1 MQLGIIGMG
10 RMGLP
15 LALNGRDKGLDIVV
29 FTEKKEKRD
38 SLAHESIAAH
48 GDLESFVG
56 SLTLPRAI
64 WLMIPAGEPV
74 DAMIAQLLPLLSKGD
89 IIIDGGNSRYQDS
102 QRRGKALREDGIHFL
117 DVGTSGGTEGARNG
131 ACLMIGGEE
140 SVYAHLQ
147 PAFEALSGGMGCGYM
162 GASGAGHYVKM
173 IHNGIEYGMMQAIAE
188 GLEILRYG
196 PMDFQLDKV
205 ASVWQRGS
213 IVSGLLMDM
222 TAQAL
227 AKEPDLDSIEGV
239 VAASGEANW
248 TVEEAVRQKV
258 AAPVIAT
265 SLFTRFKSQD
275 REKYAEK
282 SLAAMRRE
290 FGDHPVVKKNKE

>member
-15 LALNGRDKGLDIVV
+15 LALNGRDKGVDIVV
-29 FTEKKEKRD
+29 FTEKEEKRKQ
-38 SLAHESIAAH
+38 LAQESVTAH
-48 GDLESFVG
+48 GDLESFVAA
-56 SLTLPRAI
+56 LTPPRAV

-74 DAMIAQLLPLLSKGD
+74 DSMIAQLRPLLSEGD

-102 QRRGKALREDGIHFL
+102 QRRGKALGEDNIHFL

-131 ACLMIGGEE
+131 ACLMIGGDKH
-140 SVYAHLQ
+140 VYELLQ
-147 PAFEALSGGMGCGYM
+147 PVFEALSGGMGCGWM
-162 GASGAGHYVKM
+162 GESGAGHYVKM

-188 GLEILRYG
+188 GLEILRHG
-196 PMDFQLDKV
+196 PMHFQLDKV

-227 AKEPDLDSIEGV
+227 AKEPDLDSIEGI

-265 SLFTRFKSQD
+265 ALFNRFKSQD
-275 REKYAEK
+275 TEKYAEK

>member
-29 FTEKKEKRD
+29 FTEKEEKRAQ
-38 SLAHESIAAH
+38 LAQGSIAAH
-48 GDLESFVG
+48 GDLESFVAA
-56 SLTLPRAI
+56 LTLPRTI

-140 SVYAHLQ
+140 EVYAHLQ

-188 GLEILRYG
+188 GLEILRHG

-222 TAQAL
+222 IAQAL
-227 AKEPDLDSIEGV
+227 AKEPDLDSIEGI

-275 REKYAEK
+275 MEKYAEK